1 MNRGATRAIWLP
13 AAGLFFLYIWAFPPA
28 SAQTTTAP
36 VPRLQPFSSAAL
48 GAPPAPWRIVGL
60 PGNKVPLMS
69 PEIVPLDG
77 RNVLQLRSEKNYGT
91 VSHSVGPT
99 SGANRGEMGPWT
111 LQWQWRLDQPL
122 PQADLRRKEGDDA
135 PLKVCAMFD
144 LPLERIP
151 FFERSLLRI
160 ARNVSGEALP
170 GATLCYVWD
179 HQLAAGTV
187 LPNAYSARV
196 RFMVLDSGTGALGQ
210 WVNHQRDLQADF
222 LASFGQES
230 ATVPPLLAIVV
241 GADTDNT
248 GGRSLG
254 FVSDVVLMKQ

>member
-1 MNRGATRAIWLP
+1 MWMPARGLFGLLMLAAAPAFAQP
-13 AAGLFFLYIWAFPPA
+13 AA
-28 SAQTTTAP
+28 AP
-36 VPRLQPFSSAAL
+36 GNRLQPFSSAAL
-48 GAPPAPWRIVGL
+48 GAPPAPWRVVGL
-60 PGNKVPLMS
+60 PGNKAPLMS
-69 PEIVPLDG
+69 PEIVRLDG
-77 RNVLQLRSEKNYGT
+77 RTVLQLRSEKNYGT

-99 SGANRGEMGPWT
+99 SSANRGETGPWT

-122 PQADLRRKEGDDA
+122 PQADLRRKDADDA
-135 PLKVCAMFD
+135 PLKVCALFD

-151 FFERSLLRI
+151 FLERSLLRI
-160 ARNVSGEALP
+160 ARSVSGEALP

-179 HQLAAGTV
+179 HQLAAGTA

-196 RFMVLDSGTGALGQ
+196 RYVVLDSGTAALGQ

-222 LASFGQES
+222 LANFGQES
-230 ATVPPLLAIVV
+230 ASVPPLVAIVV

-248 GGRSLG
+248 GGSSLG

>member
-1 MNRGATRAIWLP
+1 MKPGAARAILTL
-13 AAGLFFLYIWAFPPA
+13 ATGLFSLFLGVFTPA
-28 SAQTTTAP
+28 LAQTAAAP

-69 PEIVPLDG
+69 PEIVQLDG
-77 RNVLQLRSEKNYGT
+77 RTVLQLRSDKNYGT
-91 VSHSVGPT
+91 VSHSIGPT
-99 SGANRGEMGPWT
+99 SGPARGEEGPWT
-111 LQWQWRLDQPL
+111 LQWQWRLNQPL

-151 FFERSLLRI
+151 FLERNLLRLARSL
-160 ARNVSGEALP
+160 SGEALP

-179 HQLAAGTV
+179 HQLAAGTK
-187 LPNAYSARV
+187 LPNAYTARV
-196 RFMVLDSGTGALGQ
+196 RLIVLDSGEGALGQ
-210 WVNHQRDLQADF
+210 WVNHERDLQADF
-222 LASFGQES
+222 LASFGKES
-230 ATVPPLLAIVV
+230 PTVPPLLAIVV

-248 GGRSLG
+248 GGSSLG
-254 FVSDVVLMKQ
+254 FVGDLHLMKQ

>member
-1 MNRGATRAIWLP
+1 MWMPARGLFGLLILTAAPAFAQP
-13 AAGLFFLYIWAFPPA
+13 AA
-28 SAQTTTAP
+28 AP
-36 VPRLQPFSSAAL
+36 GNRLQPFSSAAL
-48 GAPPAPWRIVGL
+48 GAPPAPWRVVGL
-60 PGNKVPLMS
+60 PGNKAPLMS
-69 PEIVPLDG
+69 PEIVRLDG
-77 RNVLQLRSEKNYGT
+77 RTVLQLRSEKNYGT

-99 SGANRGEMGPWT
+99 SGTQRGDTGPWT

-122 PQADLRRKEGDDA
+122 PQADLRRKDADDA
-135 PLKVCAMFD
+135 PLKVCALFD

-151 FFERSLLRI
+151 FLERSLLRI
-160 ARNVSGEALP
+160 ARSVSGEALP

-179 HQLAAGTV
+179 HQLAAGTA

-196 RFMVLDSGTGALGQ
+196 RYLVLDSGTAALGQ

-222 LASFGQES
+222 LANFGQES
-230 ATVPPLLAIVV
+230 ASVPPLVAIVV

-248 GGRSLG
+248 GGSSLG